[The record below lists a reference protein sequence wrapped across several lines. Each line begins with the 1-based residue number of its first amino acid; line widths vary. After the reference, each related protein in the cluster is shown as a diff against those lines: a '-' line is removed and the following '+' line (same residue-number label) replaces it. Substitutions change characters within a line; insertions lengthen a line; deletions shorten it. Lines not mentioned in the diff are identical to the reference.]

1 MKTKRAIC
9 LLITSLLAL
18 TGCDLFNMIN
28 NLFYDSFDDY
38 IKKNDYQEISISS
51 FNNLLKDHMYF
62 WSKEIQTYTNTD
74 DINTRYYSPQSDNI
88 LEFTDNNQTT
98 IYSRYGERIVVM
110 YGESNTTPVRY
121 YFEDDPEVMVTNELK
136 VQYVDENNMRQEM
149 DDAHEYLFRCHVYE
163 DGYLFVTQ
171 KNFMF
176 YLSKDFKEYYI
187 NTNDTATF
195 TNFDKQIEVPE
206 SALLTDALA
215 ALPEKEKLYFPI
227 PENYEGSV
235 YAKDNIDEE
244 DGHYIS
250 YNVLI
255 PNVKASEY
263 VKLLQQ
269 NGLEVYRGECHPM
282 FDIGADESGEWIV
295 YDKNQEFAT
304 HLQFDTS
311 YCAVK
316 GSDEKNRGLELNI
329 QKAESKFSYYGK
341 TVNTQTDWTDDEK
354 ALMEQNY
361 GFVLP
366 FINLGRRYHVD
377 KQKRAHGE
385 HPMTTPLNFDA
396 KCYWVFDN
404 FYKDVI
410 TETYGTKLEA
420 IGFNLYETP
429 VTKESSVEEIRDWKN
444 SEDCKY
450 YEMYL
455 NTDLDLGIKFYF
467 DDIYGNT
474 IKIFKLSEIHAWNY
488 DAKN

>member
-1 MKTKRAIC
+1 MKTKRTIC
-9 LLITSLLAL
+9 LFIASLLAL
-18 TGCDLFNMIN
+18 TGCELFNIIN

-38 IKKNDYQEISISS
+38 IQKNNYQEISASS
-51 FNNLLKDHMYF
+51 FNDLLKEHMYF
-62 WSKEIQTYTNTD
+62 WSKEIQTYANTD
-74 DINTRYYSPQSDNI
+74 SVDTRYYSPQSDNI
-88 LEFTDNNQTT
+88 LEVIDNNQTT

-121 YFEDDPEVMVTNELK
+121 YFEDDPEVVVNNELNIF
-136 VQYVDENNMRQEM
+136 YVDDNSMRQEM
-149 DDAHEYLFRCHVYE
+149 DAAHEYLFKCHIYE

-195 TNFDKQIEVPE
+195 TNYDKQIVVPE
-206 SALLTDALA
+206 SELLTATLE
-215 ALPEKEKLYFPI
+215 ALPDKEKLYFPI
-227 PENYEGSV
+227 PENYEGSI
-235 YAKDNIDEE
+235 YAKDNVDEE

-269 NGLEVYRGECHPM
+269 NDLEVYRGECHPM
-282 FDIGADESGEWIV
+282 FDIGADEGGEWII

-316 GSDEKNRGLELNI
+316 GSDEKNWGVELNI

-354 ALMEQNY
+354 AFMEQNY

-366 FINLGRRYHVD
+366 FVNLGRRYHVD

-429 VTKESSVEEIRDWKN
+429 VTKESPLEEIRDWKN
-444 SEDCKY
+444 SEECKY
-450 YEMYL
+450 YQMYL
-455 NTDLDLGIKFYF
+455 NTELDLGVKFYF

-488 DAKN
+488 DAKD